1 MVTLLTTSNGLKC
14 MSLAVGQRRRD
25 TKAEVKC
32 QRVYITMQKQPP
44 VASDQL
50 F

>member
-1 MVTLLTTSNGLKC
+1 
-14 MSLAVGQRRRD
+14 MSLAVGQHLRD

-44 VASDQL
+44 VAPDQL